1 MSIKVLI
8 AGGGMVGGTLACA
21 LARQGIHVTVVEA
34 RESKSFVANGDY
46 DLRVSAVSA
55 GAEMIFRNL
64 EVWPLIQ
71 QRRSSAFRK
80 MTVWDAEG
88 QGQIHFD
95 ALEIGEPR
103 LGHIVENSVIQDALI
118 ERLQGLGTATWH
130 CPDAIAAIDVAAD
143 RVIVTLESGAR
154 FEPHLIIGADGAN
167 SKVRSLSGI
176 DFHTHGYEQ
185 SAVVANVRTEQ
196 TVQSTAWQRFLP
208 TGPLALLPL
217 SDCQAAVVWS
227 TTAQHAQTLVELADG
242 LFCEQLAEAF
252 DFRLGNIVSTSAR
265 ASFPLRGGQAEP
277 YVRFRVAL
285 VGDAA
290 HTIHPLAGQ
299 GANLGFM
306 DAATLAEVLMTTH
319 RDIGSLR
326 VLRRYERARKAD
338 NVLTMRLM
346 EGFRS
351 LFGTTSFPIVWLR
364 STGLSLTDA
373 SGPLKRVIMRHAM
386 DLAGERPQ
394 LARGPLP

>member
-21 LARQGIHVTVVEA
+21 LARGGIHVTVVEA
-34 RESKSFVANGDY
+34 HEPKPFVVDGDY

-71 QRRSSAFRK
+71 QRRSYAFRN
-80 MTVWDAEG
+80 MMVWDAES
-88 QGQIHFD
+88 QGHIHFD
-95 ALEIGEPR
+95 ALDIGEPR
-103 LGHIVENSVIQDALI
+103 LGHIIENSAIQDALI
-118 ERLQGLGTATWH
+118 ERLRGMDTATWH
-130 CPDAIAAIDVAAD
+130 CPDAITEIEVAAD
-143 RVIVTLESGAR
+143 RVIVTLESGAQ
-154 FEPHLIIGADGAN
+154 FEPHLIVGADGAN
-167 SKVRSLSGI
+167 SKVRSLVGI
-176 DFHTHGYEQ
+176 DFRTHAYEQ
-185 SAVVANVRTEQ
+185 RAVVANVCTEQ
-196 TVQSTAWQRFLP
+196 PVQRTAWQRFLP

-217 SDCQAAVVWS
+217 SDNQGAVVWS
-227 TTAQHAQTLVELADG
+227 TTAQHAETLVDLADG
-242 LFCEQLAEAF
+242 LFCDQLAEAF
-252 DFRLGNIVSTSAR
+252 DFRLGNVVSTSAR

-277 YVRFRVAL
+277 YVCFRVAL

-338 NVLTMRLM
+338 NVLMMRVM
-346 EGFRS
+346 EGFRI
-351 LFGTTSFPIVWLR
+351 LFGTTSFPVVWLR
-364 STGLSLTDA
+364 SMGLSLTDA
-373 SGPLKRVIMRHAM
+373 LGPLKHVIMRHAM

-394 LARGPLP
+394 LARGPLR